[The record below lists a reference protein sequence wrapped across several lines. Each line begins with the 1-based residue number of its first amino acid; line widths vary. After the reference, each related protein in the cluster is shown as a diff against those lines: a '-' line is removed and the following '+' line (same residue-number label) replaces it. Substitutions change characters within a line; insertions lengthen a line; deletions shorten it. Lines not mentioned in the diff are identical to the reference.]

1 MYRPS
6 SAACAEAN
14 FQYLNASSG
23 AYPHGLGMGGTV
35 RRPRPLRRARSRVHS
50 LLASTPSSQRDK
62 ARLWVGEEVDRCAAR
77 SLDLTFD
84 MGPMLWTDGGCPD
97 GEDGAFALDSA
108 EVWGLGGE
116 DAAAAQQE
124 HRAQAQALVERAR
137 KVDRGKFLESDF
149 DKEMFFG
156 KTFSGSNGSEQQ
168 QQ

>member
-1 MYRPS
+1 M
-6 SAACAEAN
+6 E
-14 FQYLNASSG
+14 
-23 AYPHGLGMGGTV
+23 
-35 RRPRPLRRARSRVHS
+35 
-50 LLASTPSSQRDK
+50 
-62 ARLWVGEEVDRCAAR
+62 RCAAR

-84 MGPMLWTDGGCPD
+84 MGHMLWTKEGCPD
-97 GEDGAFALDSA
+97 GQGGGDGAFALDSA

-124 HRAQAQALVERAR
+124 HRAQAQAQVERAR

-156 KTFSGSNGSEQQ
+156 KTFGGSNGADQQ